1 MTAAWPIA
9 DLPSGTDTDAVGK
22 ALADLANLPEAF
34 GLSLATLVLHDGA
47 IVAEQYG
54 PTADVDTPLIS
65 WSMAKSFTQAL
76 VSICIDRGLLELKQ
90 PAPVAAWAG
99 DERRH
104 ITIEHLLQMR
114 SGLSWREEYVEA
126 EGSDVI
132 EMLFGSGMPDTAAF
146 AASFPLTHP
155 PGTNWLY
162 SSGTT
167 NILAR
172 IVGDVVGGGEAGFDA
187 FVHEALLDPLG
198 MSGSTLR
205 YDPSGTFVGSSFVYS
220 PARDFAGFGELYRRD
235 GMWNGRQILSPVWCD
250 RAGRDMPVAVAP
262 AETYG
267 YSDHWWTW
275 GRAGFPGTFAA
286 MGYEGQRIIV
296 SPARRLVVV
305 QLSKNP
311 EENRLAVDGP
321 LHRLLRAFPSKL
333 EW

>member
-1 MTAAWPIA
+1 MTAAWPTG
-9 DLPSGTDTDAVGK
+9 DLPAGTDDDAVVE
-22 ALADLANLPEAF
+22 ALEDLAKLPEAV

-54 PTADVDTPLIS
+54 PTANADTPLIS
-65 WSMAKSFTQAL
+65 WSMAKSFTQTL
-76 VSICIDRGLLELKQ
+76 VGICVDRGLLKLQQ
-90 PAPVAAWAG
+90 PAPVAAWAD

-146 AASFPLTHP
+146 AASCPLVLK
-155 PGTNWLY
+155 PGSTWLY

-167 NILAR
+167 NILAK
-172 IVGDVVGGGEAGFDA
+172 IVSDAIGGGEAGLDA
-187 FVHEALLDPLG
+187 FLHEALLDPLG
-198 MSGSTLR
+198 MTSTTAR
-205 YDPSGTFVGSSFVYS
+205 YDPSGTFVGSSFVYA
-220 PARDFAGFGELYRRD
+220 PARDFACFGEFYRRN

-250 RAGRDMPVAVAP
+250 RAARDMPVDVP
-262 AETYG
+262 AEETYG

-275 GRAGFPGTFAA
+275 SRAGFPETFAA

-296 SPARRLVVV
+296 SPTRKLVVV

-311 EENRLAVDGP
+311 DEHRAAVDGP
-321 LHRLLRAFPSKL
+321 LHRLLRAFP
-333 EW
+333 EQA

>member
-1 MTAAWPIA
+1 MTAGWPTA
-9 DLPSGTDTDAVGK
+9 DLPAGTDSDAVGK
-22 ALADLANLPEAF
+22 ALDDLDKLPEAL
-34 GLSLATLVLHDGA
+34 GLNLATLVLHDGA

-54 PTADVDTPLIS
+54 PTANADTPLIS

-76 VSICIDRGLLELKQ
+76 VCICIDRGLLELQQ
-90 PAPVAAWAG
+90 PAPVAAWAD

-146 AASFPLTHP
+146 AASFPLAHK
-155 PGTNWLY
+155 PGSTWLY

-167 NILAR
+167 NILAK
-172 IVGDVVGGGEAGFDA
+172 IVSDAIGGGEAGFDA

-198 MSGSTLR
+198 MSSSTLR

-220 PARDFAGFGELYRRD
+220 PARDFACFGELYRRN

-250 RAGRDMPVAVAP
+250 RASRDMPVDVP
-262 AETYG
+262 GEETYG

-296 SPARRLVVV
+296 SPARKLVVV

-311 EENRLAVDGP
+311 EEHRVAVDGP
-321 LHRLLRAFPSKL
+321 LHRLLRAFP
-333 EW
+333 EHA